1 MAEERLQKIIA
12 AAGVAS
18 RRKAEELIVAGEVT
32 VNGRLVTELGAKADP
47 ERDHFKVRGRLINP
61 RLKHQEKIYILLN
74 KPPGVL
80 TSRSDPKNRPLVI
93 DLLGSYRNK
102 VHPVGRL
109 DFNTEGLLL
118 LTNDGDFTNLIAGSK
133 LAAKVYEVK
142 VKGEAERASD
152 SDARTRSDCRRQTN
166 RSGGDTTDGRERH
179 ELLVQG
185 HALRGPKSTDQE
197 DVRSH
202 RPFGDQAPPRRDRF
216 FEERK
221 IEARRV

>member
-12 AAGVAS
+12 AAGVVS
-18 RRKAEELIVAGEVT
+18 RRKAEELIVAGEVR

-47 ERDHFKVRGRLINP
+47 ERDHVKVRGRLINP

-80 TSRSDPKNRPLVI
+80 TSRSDPKSRPLVI
-93 DLLGSYRNK
+93 DLLGPYRDK

-142 VKGEAERASD
+142 VKGKDSPVIVNSLSSMVTEFTVTLAPPAEL
-152 SDARTRSDCRRQTN
+152 
-166 RSGGDTTDGRERH
+166 SGGAPQNPLGFTVEEISWT
-179 ELLVQG
+179 ELRQ
-185 HALRGPKSTDQE
+185 
-197 DVRSH
+197 
-202 RPFGDQAPPRRDRF
+202 
-216 FEERK
+216 
-221 IEARRV
+221 